1 MPSPI
6 DNYRSQLINRILI
19 ASSQLEVRKVVDMAM
34 KDLDRQQSNEEIAFV
49 FTNKILS
56 DLKSFNPLY
65 KDAQQWSNINMARI
79 YINRIR
85 LPEKV

>member
-6 DNYRSQLINRILI
+6 DDYRSQLINRILI